1 MLKIRISFILI
12 IIFSVF
18 SLNAQDNYPKDY
30 FISPVNFP
38 VSLSGTFAELRAGHF
53 HSGIDIRTAGDEGKP
68 IVACA
73 DGYVARIKIS
83 PYGFGKALYI
93 DHPNGYTTVYAHL
106 QKMSPAI
113 DAWLK
118 SEQYKLEKFDV
129 DLFPPKNLLKVKQ
142 GEVICYSG
150 NSGSSEGP
158 HLHFEIRNTKT
169 EMPVNPQLFGLPV
182 KDFIRPVISA
192 LRISP
197 EVNGGTINGKTTP
210 LIPELTGWGPVY
222 KLKDKNPINING
234 SYSISVQASDLLNGN
249 NNKNGI
255 FRFAVYID
263 SVLCFDWQA
272 ETFNFNETRYI
283 NSFIDYSHYYNT
295 GKRYITT
302 RIAPNNKLSM
312 YKTATNQGIFTAIPD
327 SIHHLKI
334 VISDAGYNESILRF
348 TVKGGEVMRSEKN
361 QNNSGSIIFS
371 YQKPNSFSE
380 KGLVLV
386 VPGKSLYD
394 DLDFNYSVSGARP
407 NTCSPVYTLHNAE
420 VPLFDN
426 IDVSVVVD
434 SAYRHLGKK
443 LILARLRKDRSPAS
457 AGGKYS
463 NGFLKASIREFGQY
477 TVMADTTAPVIKA
490 LNISDGEII
499 TTQQSI
505 RIKISDDFSGIGT
518 YNAYLNGKWILM
530 DYDAKN
536 QLLEYLRDDRLL
548 KGENEFLLTIE
559 DNCGNSSTLK
569 TTIID

>member
-1 MLKIRISFILI
+1 MLKVRIYFILI

-30 FISPVNFP
+30 FISPVDFP
-38 VSLSGTFAELRAGHF
+38 ISLSGTFAELRAGHF
-53 HSGIDIRTAGDEGKP
+53 HSGIDIRTAGEEGKP

-142 GEVICYSG
+142 GEIICYSG

-234 SYSISVQASDLLNGN
+234 SYSISVQVSDLLNGS

-302 RIAPNNKLSM
+302 RIAPNNKLTM
-312 YKTATNQGIFTAIPD
+312 YKTATNQGIFYCCP
-327 SIHHLKI
+327 
-334 VISDAGYNESILRF
+334 RF
-348 TVKGGEVMRSEKN
+348 DPSGKGCC
-361 QNNSGSIIFS
+361 Q
-371 YQKPNSFSE
+371 
-380 KGLVLV
+380 
-386 VPGKSLYD
+386 
-394 DLDFNYSVSGARP
+394 
-407 NTCSPVYTLHNAE
+407 
-420 VPLFDN
+420 
-426 IDVSVVVD
+426 
-434 SAYRHLGKK
+434 
-443 LILARLRKDRSPAS
+443 
-457 AGGKYS
+457 
-463 NGFLKASIREFGQY
+463 
-477 TVMADTTAPVIKA
+477 
-490 LNISDGEII
+490 
-499 TTQQSI
+499 
-505 RIKISDDFSGIGT
+505 
-518 YNAYLNGKWILM
+518 
-530 DYDAKN
+530 
-536 QLLEYLRDDRLL
+536 
-548 KGENEFLLTIE
+548 
-559 DNCGNSSTLK
+559 
-569 TTIID
+569 